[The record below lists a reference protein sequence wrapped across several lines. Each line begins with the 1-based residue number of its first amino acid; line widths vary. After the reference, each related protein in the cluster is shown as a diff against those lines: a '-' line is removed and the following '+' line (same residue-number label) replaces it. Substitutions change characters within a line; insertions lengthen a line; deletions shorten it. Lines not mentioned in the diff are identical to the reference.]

1 MILRNGKEHEKKFKS
16 FYNKQM
22 KFLSKHFVENGK
34 EKLFVNDPS
43 FCKWQNKYYP
53 YNPNL
58 ISFCRHTFFF
68 LITNLFVIF
77 VYEEIF
83 FQNCIEMELKM
94 FFTIFEEWLEWEK
107 QKIAIITFKR
117 SLLHADKSFIYYIDK
132 GIIDVAICV
141 NWRA

>member
-1 MILRNGKEHEKKFKS
+1 
-16 FYNKQM
+16 M

-43 FCKWQNKYYP
+43 FSKWQNKYYP

-58 ISFCRHTFFF
+58 ISFWRHTFFF

-94 FFTIFEEWLEWEK
+94 FFAIFEE
-107 QKIAIITFKR
+107 
-117 SLLHADKSFIYYIDK
+117 
-132 GIIDVAICV
+132 
-141 NWRA
+141 